1 MRQEY
6 RHSERHP
13 IDINVQI
20 QFHGRRFFSAR
31 GRSMSDREMDLDVH
45 NVTLPVG
52 TQVELAMDCQGKDW
66 QLEAVVVHHNPVG
79 VRVRFLEAQP
89 ELRSNLMQA
98 EPMMPPSPHRVRG
111 ASTICGAVTRR
122 DDCIGTG

>member
-6 RHSERHP
+6 RHGERHP

-31 GRSMSDREMDLDVH
+31 GRSMSDREMDLVVH

-66 QLEAVVVHHNPVG
+66 QLEAVVVHHNPTG
-79 VRVRFLEAQP
+79 VRVRFLDAQP
-89 ELRSNLMQA
+89 ELSSNLLQA
-98 EPMMPPSPHRVRG
+98 ETLMPLSPCRGSG
-111 ASTICGAVTRR
+111 ASAIHGAVTHR
-122 DDCIGTG
+122 D

>member
-6 RHSERHP
+6 WYSEQHP

-31 GRSMSDREMDLDVH
+31 GRSLSDREMDLDVH

-52 TQVELAMDCQGKDW
+52 TQVELAMDCRGKDW

-89 ELRSNLMQA
+89 ELTSILIQA
-98 EPMMPPSPHRVRG
+98 EPLMPQSPNRG
-111 ASTICGAVTRR
+111 QGSSVICGESPVGMSA
-122 DDCIGTG
+122 

>member
-6 RHSERHP
+6 RCSERHP
-13 IDINVQI
+13 IDIKVQI

-45 NVTLPVG
+45 NVILPVG
-52 TQVELAMDCQGKDW
+52 THVELAMDRQGKDW
-66 QLEAVVVHHNPVG
+66 QLEAVVVHHSPTG

-89 ELRSNLMQA
+89 ELSSNLLQA
-98 EPMMPPSPHRVRG
+98 EPLMPLSPLSPCRG
-111 ASTICGAVTRR
+111 SDASAIRGAVTHR
-122 DDCIGTG
+122 D